1 MKPKIFPFA
10 GMLIAISLTGCN
22 PRQVESPVNPVAQ
35 KVDIR
40 CTVHG
45 GFDERVCATSATAVI
60 SNPSRYFG
68 RMVAVRGY
76 LADVNGEKLLFLNR
90 DAASIKDISSA
101 ILCDDS
107 KHPLQ
112 GEIGGYITL
121 YGKFSKTPDSNYLFV
136 PAGKMVV
143 EKAQDAYAQ
152 RKEEP

>member
-1 MKPKIFPFA
+1 
-10 GMLIAISLTGCN
+10 
-22 PRQVESPVNPVAQ
+22 
-35 KVDIR
+35 
-40 CTVHG
+40 
-45 GFDERVCATSATAVI
+45 
-60 SNPSRYFG
+60 
-68 RMVAVRGY
+68 MVAVRGY

-112 GEIGGYITL
+112 GEIGGYVTL